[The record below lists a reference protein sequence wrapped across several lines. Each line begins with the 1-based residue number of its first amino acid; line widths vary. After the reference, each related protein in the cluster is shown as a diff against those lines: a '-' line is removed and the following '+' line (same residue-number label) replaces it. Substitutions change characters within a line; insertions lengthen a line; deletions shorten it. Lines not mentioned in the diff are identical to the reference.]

1 MLPDKVRTLL
11 EYDKVLNHLGALS
24 TCELGRERIQGLR
37 PFATRDQA
45 QRALSLVSEVRDL
58 IETDASLPLA
68 GLQDIRGQLR
78 KAAVAGSMLS
88 VEECVRV
95 LRTLEVIRRLCDF
108 RKARVGRY
116 PLLGELLAGLADYRQ
131 IETELLRCIDPQTGY
146 IRDAASPELARLRR
160 EIVRQQERARQLLEQ
175 VMRRV
180 AAQGALQEQGST
192 LRDGRLVLVVRE
204 ELRSKVKGFVHGR
217 SASGASLFI
226 EPIETFEVNNLVRE
240 LRLQEAEEEEKILR
254 RLTTLVG
261 SRAEDLLR
269 DMDTLAEL
277 DFVNAKA
284 LFSQRLQANQPAL
297 NEHGLVRIQQG
308 RHPLLVLKQ
317 GHQEVVPLDLTLG
330 EQFTTLVISGPNAG
344 GKTVALKTDG
354 LLTHMAQSGLHVPA
368 SPDSDFALFSSFFAD
383 IGDEQSIEQD
393 LSTFSSHV
401 ANIRAI
407 IEEAGPSSLV
417 LIDEIGAGT
426 DPEEGVALA
435 MSVLEL
441 LTRRG
446 CRTVV
451 TTHHGAL
458 KAFAF
463 RTPGVANGSMEFD
476 PETLR
481 PTYRFRAGIPGSS
494 YAFQIAHRL
503 GLPAEVLERARE
515 LVGPQKNTVE
525 GLIAELEE
533 KLLRYRRLLAEVEA
547 KDRELTALL
556 SDYRQRS
563 AELARQTRA
572 LQKEA
577 AERAEQVLRRANAAV
592 EQAIREIR
600 EQQASRE
607 AIHAAKHII
616 AEQRAQVEELAK
628 QAAEPLPEPPSPVET
643 APGPIRKGDTVLWNR
658 YGTTGVVASEADDSG
673 KVLLRAGSVSTWVH
687 LDELT
692 KVTGKPGRRKG
703 GVTYQVTSPATVGDE
718 IDLRGL
724 SSEEA
729 IDQLSKFLDSA
740 ALTGLHSVRVIHG
753 KGTGT
758 LRKNVGEYLRSH
770 PLIKETR
777 LGAWNEG
784 GSGVTIAEL
793 RTE

>member
-1 MLPDKVRTLL
+1 MLTERIRTLL
-11 EYDKVLNHLGALS
+11 EFDKVLSHLGTFT
-24 TCELGRERIQGLR
+24 TCELGRERIQAVR
-37 PFATRDQA
+37 PFLHVDEAE
-45 QRALSLVSEVRDL
+45 RAIRLVSEVRAL
-58 IETDASLPLA
+58 IETDAPLPLA
-68 GLQDIRGQLR
+68 GLQDIRTQLR
-78 KAAVAGSMLS
+78 KATVAGGVLT
-88 VEECVRV
+88 VDECGRLVK
-95 LRTLEVIRRLCDF
+95 TLEVIRRLHDF
-108 RKARVGRY
+108 LRVRSGRY
-116 PLLGELLAGLADYRQ
+116 PLLHELLTGLGDYRA
-131 IETELLRCIDPQTGY
+131 IEAEFQRCIDTQAMC
-146 IRDAASPELARLRR
+146 IRDTASPELAHVRR
-160 EIVRQQERARQLLEQ
+160 QIVRQQERARQLLEQ
-175 VMRRV
+175 VLRRV

-192 LRDGRLVLVVRE
+192 IRDGRLVLVVKE

-226 EPIETFEVNNLVRE
+226 EPVETFEVNNLVRE
-240 LRLQEAEEEEKILR
+240 LHLRQAEEEEKVLR
-254 RLTTLVG
+254 RLTALLGT
-261 SRAEDLLR
+261 RAQELLA
-269 DMDTLAEL
+269 DVAKLAEL

-284 LFSQRLQANQPAL
+284 LLSQGLQASEPHL
-297 NEHGLVRIQQG
+297 NERGLVRIHQG
-308 RHPLLVLKQ
+308 RHPLLLLKQ
-317 GHQEVVPLDLTLG
+317 GDQHVVPLDLTLG

-344 GKTVALKTDG
+344 GKTVALKTVG
-354 LLTHMAQSGLHVPA
+354 LLTLMAQSGLHVPA
-368 SPDSDFALFSSFFAD
+368 SPDSDFAIFSSFFAD

-401 ANIRAI
+401 ANLRTILQQADS
-407 IEEAGPSSLV
+407 ASMV

-435 MSVLEL
+435 MSVLEQ
-441 LTRRG
+441 LTTRG

-481 PTYRFRAGIPGSS
+481 PTYRFRAGMPGSS
-494 YAFQIAHRL
+494 YAFHIASRL
-503 GLPAEVLERARE
+503 GLPAQVLARAQE

-525 GLIAELEE
+525 DLIAELED
-533 KLLRYRRLLAEVEA
+533 KLQRYRQLVAEVEA
-547 KDRELTALL
+547 KDKELTRLID
-556 SDYRQRS
+556 DYRQRT
-563 AELARQTRA
+563 AEFNRQARVLRKQ
-572 LQKEA
+572 A
-577 AERAEQVLRRANAAV
+577 AEEAEQVLRRANAAV

-600 EQQASRE
+600 EAQASRE
-607 AIHAAKHII
+607 AIRTAKRII
-616 AEQRAQVEELAK
+616 AEQREEVEALATR
-628 QAAEPLPEPPSPVET
+628 AAEPVSET
-643 APGPIRKGDTVLWNR
+643 PAPLKPADGTIRKGDTVLWNR
-658 YGTTGVVASEADDSG
+658 YGTQGVVASEADDSG
-673 KVLLRAGSVSTWVH
+673 KVLVRAGSVSTWVR

-692 KVTGKPGRRKG
+692 KVAEASATRKG
-703 GVTYQVTSPATVGDE
+703 SVTYQVSSTATIGEE

-729 IDQLSKFLDSA
+729 LEQLGKFLDTA

-758 LRKNVGEYLRSH
+758 LRRNVGKYLCTH
-770 PLIKETR
+770 PLVKEVR